1 MAPERRAG
9 QTGWGKELVA
19 AASCSRPHTGH
30 LQSSANGVG
39 RVPVGREGLRVDGWT
54 DGWTDGW
61 KRQSLPMGMSFMHT
75 WRKASL

>member
-9 QTGWGKELVA
+9 QTGWGKELVT

-39 RVPVGREGLRVDGWT
+39 RVLTGRGALGGRMDKQMDG
-54 DGWTDGW
+54 
-61 KRQSLPMGMSFMHT
+61 
-75 WRKASL
+75 